1 MHFGSFQKIGRKCI
15 GQIHGDKPD
24 CILRRVQREIA
35 KHWLNVLRWKSLTD
49 IIIRHFFSLLQNIK
63 LKDHSCALA
72 LQKIPIIR
80 EGFTKTSVSKEDS
93 ALWTVGILACR
104 VALTL
109 AAKKDYSWRLS
120 PLLSLAP
127 AQRGGWQL
135 KYSDLEAALVLVCWA
150 ELATGPREE
159 SWKHR

>member
-63 LKDHSCALA
+63 LKEHSCALA

-93 ALWTVGILACR
+93 AL
-104 VALTL
+104 
-109 AAKKDYSWRLS
+109 
-120 PLLSLAP
+120 
-127 AQRGGWQL
+127 
-135 KYSDLEAALVLVCWA
+135 
-150 ELATGPREE
+150 
-159 SWKHR
+159 